1 MVIFLLKI
9 FIDEAVGLHM
19 QCWVAQWQQLIECLF
34 IILNYDDMLYI

>member
-19 QCWVAQWQQLIECLF
+19 QCWVTQWQQLIECLF